1 MPGLSHLH
9 EMGVSGR
16 LIHEAYVTVPSSYLT
31 ALDVASWNCMTC
43 LRVESECGFY
53 SNGANP
59 AKKIGLNPSIF
70 SCNFLLKC
78 LAEANRVEYLASLF
92 EEIKKSGPL
101 PNPAKSYYYNAVIDG
116 FCKRGEE
123 DEALRVMGEMKSCGI
138 SPDVCSYW
146 TSKVKVTVFS

>member
-1 MPGLSHLH
+1 MPGLSDLH

-31 ALDVASWNCMTC
+31 ALDAASWNCMTC

-59 AKKIGLNPSIF
+59 KIGLNPSIF

-92 EEIKKSGPL
+92 KEIKKSGPL
-101 PNPAKSYYYNAVIDG
+101 PNVRTYTIMMSFY
-116 FCKRGEE
+116 CKG
-123 DEALRVMGEMKSCGI
+123 
-138 SPDVCSYW
+138 SYW
-146 TSKVKVTVFS
+146 NSRRNGGELGKPNYCNIQHVHSWAL